1 MKKKQ
6 LKYILRNTVFFM
18 LLVVTVL
25 FIAGKYTQSTIAD
38 EVYLE
43 VGSDEIQ
50 LVKFDESQRAEFV
63 TDLSKISLKEPGNHQ
78 ISLKKYI
85 FNVTSTLILQD
96 TIPPEGET
104 KDLTIWLGE
113 ELEASD
119 FVHNII
125 DETEVSVGFSSNPD
139 FELEGDQNVEIYLED
154 QGGNRTNLRAALTI
168 VADVDPPVI
177 TGVPRTIN
185 LYAGDTIAYRTGV
198 EVTDNRD
205 EDIELK
211 IDSSQVDTQKPGR
224 YKLVYSAKD
233 RAGNETVIESEVI
246 VIEKKITEEQVFT
259 LTGKILDRIL
269 TDGMNKEQQAR
280 AIYNW
285 IRGNIR
291 YQAKPAS
298 GDWLG
303 AAYEGLTRKN
313 GDCYVYY
320 AVARAFL
327 TQVDID
333 NIEIVRKDGGHYWN
347 MVNYGFGWYH
357 YDTSPRT
364 TGAVFCLVTDDEL
377 LAYSRAHDDAFL
389 FDTSLYPATPDE

>member
-1 MKKKQ
+1 MKRKQ
-6 LKYILRNTVFFM
+6 LKYILRNTVFFI

-50 LVKFDESQRAEFV
+50 LVKFDKSQRAEFV
-63 TDLSKISLKEPGNHQ
+63 TDLSKISLKELGSHQ

-85 FNVTSTLILQD
+85 FNVTSTLIIQD
-96 TIPPEGET
+96 TIPPEGEA

-125 DETEVSVGFSSNPD
+125 DETEVSAGFSSDPD
-139 FELEGDQNVEIYLED
+139 FDLEGDQNVEIYLED

-168 VADVDPPVI
+168 VADVEPPVI
-177 TGVPRTIN
+177 TGVQRTIN
-185 LYAGDTIAYRTGV
+185 LYAGDTVAYRTGV

-246 VIEKKITEEQVFT
+246 VIEKKITEEQVSA

-280 AIYNW
+280 AIYRW

-303 AAYEGLTRKN
+303 AAYEGLTRRS
-313 GDCYVYY
+313 GDCYIYY

-347 MVNYGFGWYH
+347 MVNYGSGWYH